1 MEARVWRGVCDVVT
15 LEHSNLSRRWTS
27 LRVATVG
34 FLVLLVAAP
43 WAFSFSATSTGP
55 TGRAWDDAPTVESD
69 SDVLLLPYAGSG
81 PWLAGDAHVHT
92 VSHSES
98 SVPSSWSAGRT
109 AQAMKAAG
117 LDFAVITDHDTVT
130 QRPEVQ
136 GFLLVAGIEVT
147 SKRPEGRAHVVGI
160 GTTHSVPWPSMT
172 DAEVLAAV
180 EAQGAMAVLAHPNA
194 GSAWASGTS
203 WPDHVVA
210 SASNFTGVEIYNH
223 MVEVNR
229 KYGGSGWALD
239 TWFVALSTGREVWGL
254 SVSDVHKEGAFGH
267 GFMVVQAAAANET
280 AIRDALA
287 AGRFVSVVSPVAGQV
302 SVWPS
307 RIAVVGDALT
317 VETTVDRPAVEIVVY
332 DATGRV
338 RQSVPWSSTTY
349 TVAGDEGF
357 VVVELRG
364 ADGARVFLQPARVV
378 AEDAR
383 PPWESALAP
392 VRGVQAEDPRPG
404 TASDEK
410 VPAPGLAV
418 VVAAVVAVA
427 AWAGRR
433 VRV

>member
-1 MEARVWRGVCDVVT
+1 MEARVWRGVCDDVT
-15 LEHSNLSRRWTS
+15 PEHSNLSRRWTS

-34 FLVLLVAAP
+34 FLVLLVAGP
-43 WAFSFSATSTGP
+43 WAFSSSATSTGP
-55 TGRAWDDAPTVESD
+55 AGRAWDDAPTVESD
-69 SDVLLLPYAGSG
+69 SDVLFLPYAASG
-81 PWLAGDAHVHT
+81 FWLAGDAHVHT

-98 SVPSSWSAGRT
+98 SLPSSWSAART

-130 QRPEVQ
+130 QRPEVE
-136 GFLLVAGIEVT
+136 GFVLVAGIEVT

-203 WPDHVVA
+203 WPAHVVA
-210 SASNFTGVEIYNH
+210 NATNFTGVEIYNH
-223 MVEVNR
+223 MVEANQ

-239 TWFVALSTGREVWGL
+239 TWFAALSTGRTVWGL
-254 SVSDVHKEGAFGH
+254 SVSDVHREGAFGH
-267 GFMVVQAAAANET
+267 GYMVVHADVANET

-307 RIAVVGDALT
+307 RIAAVGDALT

-338 RQSVPWSSTTY
+338 RQSVAWPSTTY
-349 TVAGDEGF
+349 EVAGDEGF

-364 ADGARVFLQPARVV
+364 IDGARVFLQPVRVV
-378 AEDAR
+378 SEDAR
-383 PPWESALAP
+383 PPWESAAGE
-392 VRGVQAEDPRPG
+392 VERAGTQPRPG
-404 TASDEK
+404 ALPTEP
-410 VPAPGLAV
+410 VPHAGVVVVVAMV
-418 VVAAVVAVA
+418 VVAAACV
-427 AWAGRR
+427 GRR
-433 VRV
+433 GRK